1 MNNPEISV
9 VVPLFNEEEC
19 VEALYSSIKTAMD
32 MTDRS
37 YEVIFVDDG
46 SSDGTFEK
54 ARGIKEKHANLRVVK
69 FRKNYGQTPAMQA
82 GFDYAEGNII
92 ISMDGDMQNDPSDI
106 PLFIEKIEEG
116 YDIVCG
122 WRKNRKDKLIS
133 RKIPSK
139 IANWLIALITGI
151 KIHDNGCSLKGYRS
165 DVIKKTR
172 LYSEMHRFIPA
183 MASLS
188 GIKVGEIVVK
198 HHARQFGESKYGI
211 SRAWKVFLDLFL
223 VKMIVDF
230 ASRPALWFAV
240 LALPFMF
247 LGVFF
252 IISSSYLY
260 FGSHSAIGEISI
272 IFPSVSILFFFL
284 SGNLL
289 LFGGLSELILRT
301 GDFNHKSMIN
311 TNDIEIN
318 G

>member
-1 MNNPEISV
+1 MIDVSV
-9 VVPLFNEEEC
+9 IVPLFNEEEC
-19 VEALYSSIKTAMD
+19 VEALYNSIKTAMD
-32 MTDRS
+32 RTGRS

-46 SSDGTFEK
+46 SSDGTFKK
-54 ARGIKEKHANLRVVK
+54 AKEIKEKHKNLRVIR

-82 GFDYAEGNII
+82 GFDYANGKII

-106 PLFIEKIEEG
+106 PLFIEKMEEG

-165 DVIKKTR
+165 EIIKKTK

-188 GIKVGEIVVK
+188 GIRVGEIVVK
-198 HHARQFGESKYGI
+198 HHAREFGQSKYGI

-230 ASRPALWFAV
+230 ASRPALWFTV

-247 LGVFF
+247 LGGGFV
-252 IISSSYLY
+252 IYSSYLY
-260 FGSHSAIGEISI
+260 FSSHSLTSEFSI
-272 IFPSVSILFFFL
+272 IFPSISILFFFL

-289 LFGGLSELILRT
+289 LFGGLGELILRT
-301 GDFNHKSMIN
+301 GNFNQKSMIN
-311 TNDIEIN
+311 IHDIEIN